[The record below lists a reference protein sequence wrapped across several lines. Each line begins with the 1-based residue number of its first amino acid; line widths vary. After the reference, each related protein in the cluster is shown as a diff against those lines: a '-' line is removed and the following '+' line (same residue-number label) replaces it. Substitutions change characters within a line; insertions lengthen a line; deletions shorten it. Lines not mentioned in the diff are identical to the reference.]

1 MDPTFPYA
9 GNVRIPPAQF
19 HLRTRIE
26 KSTRDFTNAKQFEHW
41 QTDTPSLTN
50 NYPKRNYSKGRM
62 YETVINRPVGYS
74 RISDEE
80 NRKLSEQYYGTSNL
94 SYRDPE
100 SDRAPTYARETIEQS
115 VDILTGYKQPN
126 YKLTNIPY
134 YDMESTNT
142 RGDARDY
149 KQSQPYVAGGP
160 DLEYNPY
167 FDRYDP
173 VRDPRNAVR
182 ELRSAVYE
190 DRGGNRSEKESQ
202 KFLRRQV
209 EHRWNAEELIDDDKM
224 DTFLRYEI
232 ATAEKQSNQIELQ

>member
-9 GNVRIPPAQF
+9 GKVRIPPSQF
-19 HLRTRIE
+19 LLRNRIE

-50 NYPKRNYSKGRM
+50 NYPKMNYSKGRM
-62 YETVINRPVGYS
+62 YETVSDRPVGYAH
-74 RISDEE
+74 ISDEKK
-80 NRKLSEQYYGTSNL
+80 RKLSEK
-94 SYRDPE
+94 
-100 SDRAPTYARETIEQS
+100 S
-115 VDILTGYKQPN
+115 VDVLTGYKQPN
-126 YKLTNIPY
+126 YKLTNIVY
-134 YDMESTNT
+134 YDMEPINT
-142 RGDARDY
+142 RSDARDY

-190 DRGGNRSEKESQ
+190 DKGINRSELESQ
-202 KFLRRQV
+202 KFLRRQF
-209 EHRWNAEELIDDDKM
+209 EHRWTAEELIDDDKM
-224 DTFLRYEI
+224 DTYLRYEI
-232 ATAEKQSNQIELQ
+232 ATAEKETNQN